1 VIEPKP
7 YFAYYNRNEL
17 QAVIYGKWK
26 MVFPHAYRSIPE
38 GTVMRNDGIP
48 VKYHMLNLEKAEL
61 FDLSSDPNETT
72 DVAGNNTEI
81 VSKLIQFADE
91 ARADMGDA
99 LTESEGSGLRKHG
112 RIEE

>member
-1 VIEPKP
+1 
-7 YFAYYNRNEL
+7 
-17 QAVIYGKWK
+17 
-26 MVFPHAYRSIPE
+26 MVMPHTYRTIPE

-48 VKYHMLNLEKAEL
+48 VKYEMTTLEKAEL

-72 DVAGNNTEI
+72 DVAESNPEI
-81 VSKLIQFADE
+81 VSKINQFADQ

-99 LTESEGSGLRKHG
+99 LTESEGTGLRKHG